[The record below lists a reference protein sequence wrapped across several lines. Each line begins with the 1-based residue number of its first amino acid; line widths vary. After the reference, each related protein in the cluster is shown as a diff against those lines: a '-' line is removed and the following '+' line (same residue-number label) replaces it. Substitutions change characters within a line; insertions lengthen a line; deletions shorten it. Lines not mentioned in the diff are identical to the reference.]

1 MEKIYRLEHPKPQFE
16 RENWQNLN
24 GIWDF
29 EIDNVRSG
37 DARGLQNVDAKLSQK
52 INVPFAPESDLSGVG
67 HKDFMLGVWY
77 QKKITLTQEQCAGRI
92 FLHFGAV
99 DYESFIYINGVKAG
113 YHKGGFVSFKV
124 EITDFVQPGENTIT
138 VNAHDDVHDR
148 RIPRGKQCV
157 FYASKGCSYTR
168 TTGIWQTVWLEFTPK
183 NYIKN
188 FQFDTNTEQ
197 AKVTVT
203 VDLEGVEDLALT
215 ASYEGK
221 FMGEAKLE
229 KACGQVVVTMDL
241 AEKHL
246 WELGQGRLYDLELT
260 FGEDK
265 VKTYFGL
272 RTIRFDGMK
281 FLFNGRSVFQRL
293 ILDQGFYPDGVLTAP
308 SDEALAA
315 DIDMSMAMGFNGAR
329 AHEKIF
335 EERWLYHADK
345 KGYLVWGEYPNWG
358 LDYTYEDSIYS
369 ILPEWIEEINR
380 DRNHPCIIGWCP
392 FNETWDKNKRPQYDD
407 VIRQIY
413 RVTKAIDP
421 SRPCIDTSGN
431 FHVETD
437 IYDVHDYNQDP
448 VTFKEHYDLLMT
460 DGIVYEVFDKPQL
473 HKNRYEGRQ
482 HYPGK
487 LPVFVSEYGGIR
499 WAPQERLDE
508 NRCGSWGY
516 GKDPVD
522 YEDFKARFKGLTDAL
537 LDNDQMFGLCYT
549 QLTDV
554 EQEQNGLYTYQR
566 EAKFDPEWVK
576 SVMGRKA
583 AIED

>member
-16 RENWQNLN
+16 RSSWQNLN
-24 GIWDF
+24 GMWDF

-37 DARGLQNVDAKLSQK
+37 FDRGLADKDAKLAQK
-52 INVPFAPESDLSGVG
+52 INVPFAPESDLSGIG
-67 HKDFMLGVWY
+67 NKDFMLGVWY
-77 QKKITLTQEQCAGRI
+77 QKKIQLTQEQCAGRV

-99 DYESFIYINGVKAG
+99 DYEAYIYINGVKAG
-113 YHKGGFVSFKV
+113 YHKGGFISFKV

-148 RIPRGKQCV
+148 RIPRGKQCIA
-157 FYASKGCSYTR
+157 YHSRGCQYTR

-183 NYIKN
+183 NYIKY
-188 FQFDTNTEQ
+188 FKFDTSPEQ
-197 AKVTVT
+197 SKVTVT
-203 VDLEGVEDLALT
+203 VDLEGVEDLALVAT
-215 ASYEGK
+215 YEGK
-221 FMGEAKLE
+221 PMGKAELAQ
-229 KACGQVVVTMDL
+229 ACGQVVMTIDL

-246 WELGQGRLYDLELT
+246 WELGNGRLYDLELT
-260 FGEDK
+260 FGADK
-265 VKTYFGL
+265 VKSYFGL

-281 FLFNGRSVFQRL
+281 FMLNGRRVFQRL

-308 SDEALAA
+308 SDEALAN
-315 DIDMSMAMGFNGAR
+315 DIDLGMAMGFNGAR

-345 KGYLVWGEYPNWG
+345 KGYLVWGEFPSWG
-358 LDYTYEDSIYS
+358 LDYTYEDSIYGIIS
-369 ILPEWIEEINR
+369 EWMEEINR
-380 DRNHPCIIGWCP
+380 DRNHPCIIGWAP

-437 IYDVHDYNQDP
+437 IYDVHDYDQDP
-448 VTFKEHYDLLMT
+448 VTFKANYDLLMT
-460 DGIVYEVFDKPQL
+460 EGKVYEVFDKPRL
-473 HKNRYEGRQ
+473 HKLRYEGRQ
-482 HYPGK
+482 AYPGK
-487 LPVFVSEYGGIR
+487 LPVFVSEFGGIR

-522 YEDFKARFKGLTDAL
+522 YEDFKNRFKGLNDAL

-566 EAKFDPEWVK
+566 EPKLDPAWVK
-576 SVMGRKA
+576 SVIGRKA

>member
-29 EIDNVRSG
+29 EIDNGRSG
-37 DARGLQNVDAKLSQK
+37 EARGLTDPNYKLAQT
-52 INVPFAPESDLSGVG
+52 INVPFAPESELSGVG

-124 EITDFVQPGENTIT
+124 EITDYVTPGENTVT
-138 VNAHDDVHDR
+138 VQAHDDTRDPM
-148 RIPRGKQCV
+148 IPTGKQCIA
-157 FYASKGCSYTR
+157 YASRGCQYTR

-183 NYIKN
+183 NYIEY

-197 AKVTVT
+197 SKVTVT
-203 VDLEGVEDLALT
+203 LDLVGKEDLSLV
-215 ASYEGK
+215 ASFEGK
-221 FMGEAKLE
+221 FMGEAKLAG
-229 KACGQVVVTMDL
+229 ACGQVVMTIDL
-241 AEKHL
+241 AEQHL
-246 WELGQGRLYDLELT
+246 WELGNGRLYDLELT

-265 VKTYFGL
+265 VKSYFGL
-272 RTIRFDGMK
+272 RSIRFDGMK
-281 FLFNGRSVFQRL
+281 FMFNGRSVFQRL
-293 ILDQGFYPDGVLTAP
+293 ILDQGFYPDGVFTAP
-308 SDEALAA
+308 SDEALAK
-315 DIDMSMAMGFNGAR
+315 DIDLSMDMGFNGAR
-329 AHEKIF
+329 AHEKVF

-358 LDYTYEDSIYS
+358 LDHTCPEALYS
-369 ILPEWIEEINR
+369 ILPEWMEELKR

-407 VIRQIY
+407 LLRQIY

-437 IYDVHDYNQDP
+437 IYDVHDYEQDP
-448 VTFKEHYDLLMT
+448 VPFKEHYDLLMT
-460 DGIVYEVFDKPQL
+460 EGKVYEVFDMPQL
-473 HKNRYEGRQ
+473 HKHRYEGRQ
-482 HYPGK
+482 AYPGK
-487 LPVFVSEYGGIR
+487 IPVFVSEYGGIR
-499 WAPQERLDE
+499 WAPQERLDT

-522 YEDFKARFKGLTDAL
+522 YEDFKARYKGLCDAL

-554 EQEQNGLYTYQR
+554 EQEQNGVYTYQR
-566 EAKFDPEWVK
+566 ESKFDADWMK
-576 SVMGRKA
+576 SVLSRKA

>member
-16 RENWQNLN
+16 RANWQNLN
-24 GIWDF
+24 GMWDF
-29 EIDNVRSG
+29 EIDNGRSG
-37 DARGLQNVDAKLSQK
+37 ADRGLHLVDAKLSQK
-52 INVPFAPESDLSGVG
+52 INVPFAPECELSGIG
-67 HKDFMLGVWY
+67 HKDFMMGVWY
-77 QKKITLTQEQCAGRI
+77 QKKVELTQAQCDGHV

-99 DYESFIYINGVKAG
+99 DYEAYIYINGQKAG

-124 EITDFVQPGENTIT
+124 EITDYVHSGENVIT
-138 VNAHDDVHDR
+138 VCAHDDSR
-148 RIPRGKQCV
+148 SRLIPRGKQCGV
-157 FYASKGCSYTR
+157 YNSRGCQYTR

-183 NYIKN
+183 NYIKY
-188 FQFDTNTEQ
+188 FKFDTNTEQ
-197 AKVTVT
+197 CKVTVT
-203 VDLEGVEDLALT
+203 VDLEGKEDLDLVAT
-215 ASYEGK
+215 YEGK
-221 FMGEAKLE
+221 FMGQAKL
-229 KACGQVVVTMDL
+229 AAAQGQVVVTMDL

-246 WELGQGRLYDLELT
+246 WELGNGRLYDLELT

-265 VKTYFGL
+265 VKSYFGL
-272 RTIRFDGMK
+272 RTICFEGMK
-281 FLFNGRSVFQRL
+281 FMFNGRSVFQRL

-308 SDEALAA
+308 SDEALAN
-315 DIDMSMAMGFNGAR
+315 DIDLSMNMGFNGAR

-345 KGYLVWGEYPNWG
+345 KGYLVWGEFPNWG
-358 LDYTYEDSIYS
+358 LDYTYEDSIYG
-369 ILPEWIEEINR
+369 ILSEWMEEIAR
-380 DRNHPCIIGWCP
+380 DRNHPCIIGWAP

-437 IYDVHDYNQDP
+437 IYDVHDYDQNP
-448 VTFKEHYDLLMT
+448 ETFKEHYDLLMT
-460 DGIVYEVFDKPQL
+460 EGKVYEVFDKPQL
-473 HKNRYEGRQ
+473 HKLRYEGRQ
-482 HYPGK
+482 AYPGK
-487 LPVFVSEYGGIR
+487 LPVFVSEFGGIR

-522 YEDFKARFKGLTDAL
+522 YEDFKNRFKGLNDAL

-566 EAKFDPEWVK
+566 EPKLDPEWVK
-576 SVMGRKA
+576 SVIGRKA